1 MERIHWQDW
10 LMILMGAAIVALP
23 FFVTYTAPEG
33 MSVGLVTTAFAL
45 SGVLAIVLGGIG
57 AFTDF
62 TWQEWATGLL
72 GIWLVAMPWALGFS
86 AIASLM
92 YGSVAAGLVLIV
104 LAGLALRAISEA
116 SHG

>member
-10 LMILMGAAIVALP
+10 IMILVGAAIVALP
-23 FFVTYTAPEG
+23 YFVTYTAPEE
-33 MSVGLVTTAFAL
+33 MSVGLVTTAFVL
-45 SGVLAIVLGGIG
+45 SGLFVVVLGGIG

-62 TWQEWATGLL
+62 TWQEWVTGLL
-72 GIWLVAMPWALGFS
+72 GIWLLAMPWALGFS
-86 AIASLM
+86 AITSLM